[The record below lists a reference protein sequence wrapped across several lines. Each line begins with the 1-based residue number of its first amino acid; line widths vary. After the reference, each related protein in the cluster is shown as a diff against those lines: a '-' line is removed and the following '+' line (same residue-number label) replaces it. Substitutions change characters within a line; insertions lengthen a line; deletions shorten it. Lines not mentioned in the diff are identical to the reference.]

1 MTAAE
6 RGGQRAR
13 SYPGIRLRFQ
23 ASLVL
28 RVHHFS
34 AVYSPTI
41 GSISNLI
48 FQKQE
53 NCMVTCPEPP
63 RWLGGAGIQSQRIL
77 RSQASSGPGRGPVT
91 YSCYSHPAAYGP
103 SVMSPYLQELPG
115 DPELVCPV
123 GMGVW
128 VGWMDG

>member
-1 MTAAE
+1 MAAATQQRGVRGPTGTAAE

-13 SYPGIRLRFQ
+13 SCPGIRLRFQ

-63 RWLGGAGIQSQRIL
+63 RWLGGWNSEPADTSF
-77 RSQASSGPGRGPVT
+77 PG
-91 YSCYSHPAAYGP
+91 
-103 SVMSPYLQELPG
+103 
-115 DPELVCPV
+115 
-123 GMGVW
+123 
-128 VGWMDG
+128 